1 MEDAKWYFTHETE
14 EDKLWYCN
22 VPEIRRVVAESQ
34 RGAEGFH

>member
-22 VPEIRRVVAESQ
+22 VPEIRCVVVESQ
-34 RGAEGFH
+34 RGAEGFY